1 MKGKFLKKSPSEPIM
16 KKEKKKDKRMLI
28 FVLGVNELQRWF
40 IFDNGKGALQRN
52 ALFQWGGG
60 DFHIRILFCLK
71 ENEL

>member
-16 KKEKKKDKRMLI
+16 KKKKKKDKRMLI

-60 DFHIRILFCLK
+60 FSYQDFVLFK
-71 ENEL
+71 RK